1 MASDST
7 SLAGSVRHE
16 LVALRE
22 QWWCF
27 LLLGI
32 SLVVLGTVA
41 ICYPILFSV
50 AATTVIGFLL
60 LAGGIMQIVS
70 SFWSGRWSGMLFHL
84 LIGLLYTIAGW
95 MIVDAPVENTIL
107 LTRILALF
115 LIIAGVFR
123 IVVSLFERFADWG
136 WVLLNG
142 GITLLLGLLIY
153 RQGNEAGAGLW
164 IIGLVIGIEM
174 ILNGW
179 AWIMLSLGLR
189 RAKI

>member
-1 MASDST
+1 MPIENSMSGT
-7 SLAGSVRHE
+7 LKHE
-16 LVALRE
+16 LHALKE

-32 SLVVLGTVA
+32 ALIVLGTAA

-50 AATTVIGFLL
+50 AATTVIGFFL

-95 MIVDAPVENTIL
+95 MIIESPVENTIL

-142 GITLLLGLLIY
+142 GITLILGLLIY
-153 RQGNEAGAGLW
+153 RQGNELGAGLW
-164 IIGLVIGIEM
+164 VIGLVIGIEM
-174 ILNGW
+174 IFNGW
-179 AWIMLSLGLR
+179 AWVMLSLGLR
-189 RAKI
+189 RAKV